1 VPFAEAEPG
10 TTGLELL
17 LPLTLA
23 WAREMHLPL
32 KLALARITSDA
43 ARVLGLNAGHL
54 KVGGAADVCI
64 FDADAPVRISRETL
78 RSQGKNTPYLG
89 RELLGRVSATLVS
102 GQVVY
107 EAPARH

>member
-1 VPFAEAEPG
+1 MRRPLWLKWYQYSSMEP
-10 TTGLELL
+10 
-17 LPLTLA
+17 
-23 WAREMHLPL
+23 
-32 KLALARITSDA
+32 KLAISRSAISRASAIGCESFSGSTVPST
-43 ARVLGLNAGHL
+43 
-54 KVGGAADVCI
+54 
-64 FDADAPVRISRETL
+64 DAPVRISRETL